1 MRARSVY
8 WNYIEPPGFQ
18 INRPVG
24 LKEYLIVLM
33 RSPAYFIFDGVK
45 TEVSAGKFIL
55 FDKNTPQFFGFS
67 KDTFIN
73 DAVHFDA
80 DDEDVKW
87 IEKLGIPFDTL
98 ISVTNTGLLS
108 NLIKDIDREVRFGG
122 EHSEELSG
130 LYLKVFFL
138 KLCEELERNKSD
150 CTLMYNGYY
159 EDAVNLRAQIYNLP
173 SREGNI
179 SVMAD
184 EMSVS
189 VSYFQHL
196 YKHFFGVS
204 AITDVINSRIER
216 AKYLLDNT
224 SYSVGTVSQLCG
236 YKSDVHFMRQFRK
249 TVGVS
254 PSEYRLRSV

>member
-1 MRARSVY
+1 MKATGVY
-8 WNYIEPPGFQ
+8 WNYIEPPKFKVE
-18 INRPVG
+18 RPRG
-24 LKEYLIVLM
+24 RPDYLILLL
-33 RSPAYFIFDGVK
+33 RSPAYFIFDGVRI
-45 TEVSAGKFIL
+45 EMSAGKFIL
-55 FDKNTPQFFGFS
+55 FDKNTPQFFGFL

-80 DDEDVKW
+80 DDEDIRW

-98 ISVTNTGLLS
+98 TSVTNMGLLS

-122 EHSEELSG
+122 EHSDELGG
-130 LYLKVFFL
+130 LYMKVFFL
-138 KLCEELERNKSD
+138 KLAEELERSKSD
-150 CTLMYNGYY
+150 CTLMYNEYY

-173 SREGNI
+173 SKEWTV
-179 SVMAD
+179 SAMAS
-184 EMSVS
+184 ELSVS
-189 VSYFQHL
+189 ISYFQHL

-224 SYSVGTVSQLCG
+224 SYSVGTVSELCG
-236 YKSDVHFMRQFRK
+236 YKSDVHFMRQFKK

>member
-55 FDKNTPQFFGFS
+55 FRKNTPQFFGFS

-80 DDEDVKW
+80 DDEDMKW

-98 ISVTNTGLLS
+98 VDVANIGLLS
-108 NLIKDIDREVRFGG
+108 NIIKDIDREVRFGG
-122 EHSEELSG
+122 EHSDELGG
-130 LYLKVFFL
+130 LYIKIFFL
-138 KLCEELERNKSD
+138 KLAAELAKSKGES
-150 CTLMYNGYY
+150 TLLYDEYY
-159 EDAVNLRAQIYNLP
+159 DAAVNLRAQIYNLP
-173 SREGNI
+173 GR
-179 SVMAD
+179 D
-184 EMSVS
+184 WSVS
-189 VSYFQHL
+189 LMASELSLSISYFQHL

-204 AITDVINSRIER
+204 AISDVISSRIER

-224 SYSVGTVSQLCG
+224 SSSVGEISRLCG
-236 YKSDVHFMRQFRK
+236 YKSDVHFMRQFK
-249 TVGVS
+249 KIVGAS
-254 PSEYRLRSV
+254 PSEYRLRSM